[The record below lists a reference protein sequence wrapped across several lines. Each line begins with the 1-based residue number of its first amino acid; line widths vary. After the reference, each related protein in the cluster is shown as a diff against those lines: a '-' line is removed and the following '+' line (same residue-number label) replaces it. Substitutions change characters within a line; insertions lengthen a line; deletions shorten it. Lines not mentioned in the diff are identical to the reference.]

1 MKKVSNFMMMISFII
16 IIFAVCNDND
26 IIVNAN
32 GTNGSTKTI
41 SI

>member
-1 MKKVSNFMMMISFII
+1 MKRIFHFMMMISFII
-16 IIFAVCNDND
+16 IIFASCSDND

-32 GTNGSTKTI
+32 GTNGSTKII